1 MRRIRRGLKRL
12 WRMSDPYY
20 AAKDDGL
27 VKFRSK
33 LVTSQVATNYAQA
46 AMRLMAEKEEE
57 GDERFLDYP
66 NDPSYDWVAET
77 KRARE
82 AKHAEN
88 R

>member
-27 VKFRSK
+27 VGWAPERRLTPAEAHSM
-33 LVTSQVATNYAQA
+33 AQ
-46 AMRLMAEKEEE
+46 RTVEYP
-57 GDERFLDYP
+57 DEFNRPHYQ

-77 KRARE
+77 RRAKME
-82 AKHAEN
+82 KANGKTA
-88 R
+88 